1 MKAPFNIRAPSFD
14 AQAINETIRNALAS
28 AGLGA
33 CRTWGVDS
41 ENRPQR
47 GQFLPDLQPQSPAMG
62 QRAGEKWTAAVDSQ
76 PTLPKP
82 DRLLDT
88 TTGPMLDVTETI
100 RRALSS
106 AGMPTKA
113 GIVTAGERVID
124 VEAHVVKA
132 RYDAGVEPSRQ
143 PSIDRPKVPGPQVP
157 GPTVPGPQR
166 PAGHFETCAYGNQAG
181 KRTYKCYVPARVGA
195 TPPPLVVMLHGCTQ
209 SADDFAAGTRMN
221 RLADEHGFLVV
232 YPEQATSANPSKCW
246 NWFKAQDQ
254 LRDAGEPSLIAG
266 IVREV
271 AARHGV
277 DRRRIFVAGL
287 SAGAAMAVI
296 LGETYPELFA
306 GVGAHSGLP
315 YRSAHDIPSAM
326 AAMKGGRSGI
336 ASLKAVSCRGASSK
350 AKIAQAVP
358 TIVFHG
364 DRDHTVQRANGIEIA
379 KQARHAHAAT
389 AANLALRDSTER
401 GTSRGGKN
409 FSRTLHTDAAGR
421 VCVEAWTVHDAG
433 HAWAGGSA
441 SGSYTDASGPDAS
454 AEMVRFFLALSSAG
468 AA

>member
-28 AGLGA
+28 AGL
-33 CRTWGVDS
+33 
-41 ENRPQR
+41 
-47 GQFLPDLQPQSPAMG
+47 
-62 QRAGEKWTAAVDSQ
+62 
-76 PTLPKP
+76 
-82 DRLLDT
+82 DT
-88 TTGPMLDVTETI
+88 TTGPMLGVTETI

-106 AGMPTKA
+106 AGMPTTA
-113 GIVTAGERVID
+113 GVATAGERVID
-124 VEAHVVKA
+124 VEARVVKA
-132 RYDAGVEPSRQ
+132 RGDASVEPGRQ
-143 PSIDRPKVPGPQVP
+143 PSIGTPKVPGPQVR
-157 GPTVPGPQR
+157 GPQVPGPQL
-166 PAGHFETCAYGNQAG
+166 PAGHFETCEYVNQAG
-181 KRTYKCYVPARVGA
+181 KRAYKCYVPAQVGA
-195 TPPPLVVMLHGCTQ
+195 APPPLVVMLHGCTQ

-254 LRDAGEPSLIAG
+254 VRDAGEPSLIAG

-336 ASLKAVSCRGASSK
+336 ASLRSAPRADFTPRS
-350 AKIAQAVP
+350 KIAQAVP

-364 DRDHTVQRANGIEIA
+364 DRDHTVQQANGIEIA

-389 AANLALRDSTER
+389 AANLAMRDSTEH
-401 GTSRGGKN
+401 GTSPGGRN
-409 FSRTLHTDAAGR
+409 FSRTLHADAAGR

-454 AEMVRFFLALSSAG
+454 AEMVRFFLALPSAG
-468 AA
+468 SA